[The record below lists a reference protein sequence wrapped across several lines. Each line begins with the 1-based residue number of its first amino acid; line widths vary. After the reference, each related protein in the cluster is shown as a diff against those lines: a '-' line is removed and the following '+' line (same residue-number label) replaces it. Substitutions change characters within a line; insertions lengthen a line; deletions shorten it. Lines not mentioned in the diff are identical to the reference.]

1 MAKKLRHITGKPY
14 TRSVYLDAA
23 TLPHLDRIAP
33 DNISEATR
41 FCVQFALERGALA
54 AALVQHTPQQ
64 RAAYLERYHQPQPIT
79 QLYNGQPIPTAQAS
93 PAPQPMEAQATAPA
107 PLSWTP
113 ADARQP
119 TAQDLRRYIYAEL
132 PDEADL
138 DDATEQR
145 LALAAVDAWRA
156 AHPQPE
162 PTAAPILAAPT
173 KPAQVSPADLLAYA
187 KRFLPD
193 EEIDAARL
201 ELEQM
206 EAAARMQR
214 NA

>member
-1 MAKKLRHITGKPY
+1 MKKSRHLTGKPVRHN
-14 TRSVYLDAA
+14 TLLDSN
-23 TLPHLDRIAP
+23 HLQQLDQIAP
-33 DNISEATR
+33 DNISEAIR
-41 FCVQFALERGALA
+41 FCIAYAMERGALA
-54 AALVQHTPQQ
+54 AALAQHTPQQ
-64 RAAYLERYHQPQPIT
+64 RAAYLERYHQPQPIP
-79 QLYNGQPIPTAQAS
+79 QLYNGQPIPTAA

-145 LALAAVDAWRA
+145 LTLAAVDAWRA

>member
-1 MAKKLRHITGKPY
+1 MRTAKHSKGRLFRT
-14 TRSVYLDAA
+14 TAALDAA
-23 TLPHLDRIAP
+23 TLPQLDQIAP
-33 DNISEATR
+33 DNISEAIR
-41 FCVQFALERGALA
+41 FCIQFALERGALT
-54 AALVQHTPQQ
+54 AALAQHTPQQ
-64 RAAYLERYHQPQPIT
+64 RAAWLERYHQPQPVV
-79 QLYNGQPIPTAQAS
+79 QLYNGQPIPTAA
-93 PAPQPMEAQATAPA
+93 PAPQPMEVQATAPA

-145 LALAAVDAWRA
+145 LILAAVDAWRA

-187 KRFLPD
+187 KRFMPD

-214 NA
+214 NN

>member
-1 MAKKLRHITGKPY
+1 MAKILRYITGKPY

-23 TLPHLDRIAP
+23 TLPQLDQIAP
-33 DNISEATR
+33 DNISEAVR
-41 FCVQFALERGALA
+41 FCIAYALEHGALA

-64 RAAYLERYHQPQPIT
+64 RAAYLERYHQPQPIP
-79 QLYNGQPIPTAQAS
+79 QLYNGQPIKPAQVS
-93 PAPQPMEAQATAPA
+93 PAPTPQPMESQAAEPSPHIVTLSPATFTDAP
-107 PLSWTP
+107 
-113 ADARQP
+113 
-119 TAQDLRRYIYAEL
+119 YIGAMI
-132 PDEADL
+132 DE
-138 DDATEQR
+138 QSPM
-145 LALAAVDAWRA
+145 VS
-156 AHPQPE
+156 
-162 PTAAPILAAPT
+162 

-187 KRFLPD
+187 KSFLPD

>member
-23 TLPHLDRIAP
+23 TLPQLDQIAP
-33 DNISEATR
+33 DNISEAIR
-41 FCVQFALERGALA
+41 FCVQFALERGALT

-79 QLYNGQPIPTAQAS
+79 QLYNGQPIQPAQVVPA
-93 PAPQPMEAQATAPA
+93 PAPQPVETQAAEPA
-107 PLSWTP
+107 PPPSTS
-113 ADARQP
+113 
-119 TAQDLRRYIYAEL
+119 
-132 PDEADL
+132 
-138 DDATEQR
+138 
-145 LALAAVDAWRA
+145 
-156 AHPQPE
+156 
-162 PTAAPILAAPT
+162 APT
-173 KPAQVSPADLLAYA
+173 LLPPVEPKPAQVSPADMLAYA
-187 KRFLPD
+187 KSFLPD

-214 NA
+214 NN

>member
-1 MAKKLRHITGKPY
+1 MRTAKHSKGRLYRT
-14 TRSVYLDAA
+14 TAALDAA
-23 TLPHLDRIAP
+23 TLPQLDQIAP
-33 DNISEATR
+33 DNISEAIR
-41 FCVQFALERGALA
+41 FCIAYALDRGALT

-79 QLYNGQPIPTAQAS
+79 QLYNGQPIPTAA
-93 PAPQPMEAQATAPA
+93 PAPQPMGSQAAAPA

-145 LALAAVDAWRA
+145 LTLAAVDAWRA

-214 NA
+214 NS